1 MSVAPPSA
9 PPRPA
14 TPRAATPRAATPRP
28 ATLPGLTARSM
39 SSVRGIAARHAT
51 SATTPATGRERIK
64 LIAVLGLLVA
74 LQPFTFDLYLPA
86 LPALGQSLH
95 TSDSAVQLT
104 LTGTLLGAAL
114 GQLLV
119 GALSDRYG
127 RRRPLL
133 GGIAVHVVASIGCAL
148 AGDVAVLGG
157 MRVLQGLGAA
167 AAAVTAMAVVR
178 DLYSGSAA
186 AAMLSRLILVVGVSP
201 VLAPSVGAAL
211 LRTTDWRGI
220 FVALAVLGLVLAL
233 LSGFVLRET
242 LPPARRHG
250 AATGGGALAA
260 YRTLGRDGAY
270 VGLAGIAALSMGIT
284 FAYVSGSTFVLQDQY
299 GLSQQQFGLV
309 FAANAIALIGAPQLN
324 VVLLRW
330 VEPRTVLQA
339 ALGAGTV
346 LSALLALVGWTG
358 WGGLPALLVVLFLT
372 LGCGGLTGPNTA
384 ALALSRHGESA
395 GTAASV
401 LGTAQSLTGAVMA
414 PLVGVLGNDARAM
427 TGLIAALIVSN
438 LLIYVL
444 AVRPRLAAEGD
455 PTVPLDHGAL
465 AAH

>member
-1 MSVAPPSA
+1 MSVAPPSVA
-9 PPRPA
+9 PRPL
-14 TPRAATPRAATPRP
+14 PP
-28 ATLPGLTARSM
+28 AGLAARSM
-39 SSVRGIAARHAT
+39 SSVRGLAARHAT
-51 SATTPATGRERIK
+51 SATTPTTRTERTK

-86 LPALGQSLH
+86 LPALGRSLH

-104 LTGTLLGAAL
+104 LTGTLVGAAI

-133 GGIAVHVVASIGCAL
+133 GGIAVHVVASLACAT

-186 AAMLSRLILVVGVSP
+186 AAMISRLILVVGVSP

-211 LRTTDWRGI
+211 LRATDWRGI
-220 FVALAVLGLVLAL
+220 FITLAAIGLVLAL
-233 LSGFVLRET
+233 LSGTMLRET

-250 AATGGGALAA
+250 AAGGGGALAA
-260 YRTLGRDGAY
+260 YRNLGRDGAY
-270 VGLAGIAALSMGIT
+270 VGLVAIAALSMGVV
-284 FAYVSGSTFVLQDQY
+284 FAYVSGSTFVLQDEY
-299 GLSQQQFGLV
+299 GLSQQQFGMV
-309 FAANAIALIGAPQLN
+309 FAVNAVALIGAPQLN

-330 VEPRTVLQA
+330 VEPRRVLHV
-339 ALGAGTV
+339 ALAAGTV
-346 LSALLALVGWTG
+346 LSALLGLVGWTG
-358 WGGLPALLVVLFLT
+358 WGGLPVLLVVLFLT
-372 LGCGGLTGPNTA
+372 LASGGLTGPNTA

-401 LGTAQSLTGAVMA
+401 LGTVQSLAGAVMA

-427 TGLIAALIVSN
+427 TGLIAVLIVSN
-438 LLIYVL
+438 LLIFVFT
-444 AVRPRLAAEGD
+444 VRPRLAGEEAVPALEAPVLAER
-455 PTVPLDHGAL
+455 
-465 AAH
+465 